1 MSNCSVALPTM
12 NELLEKTR
20 LMSKQ
25 AQKVAE
31 NKKKKRLKDYR
42 IKFANKPQGKNQK
55 KRMKVKLH
63 RRLKHTRKDF

>member
-1 MSNCSVALPTM
+1 M

-31 NKKKKRLKDYR
+31 NKKKKK
-42 IKFANKPQGKNQK
+42 IKG
-55 KRMKVKLH
+55 L
-63 RRLKHTRKDF
+63 

>member
-31 NKKKKRLKDYR
+31 NKKKKKD
-42 IKFANKPQGKNQK
+42 
-55 KRMKVKLH
+55 
-63 RRLKHTRKDF
+63 